1 MAKKHFGRLLTL
13 AAVVGAAAA
22 GISYFLQYKSFHKE
36 LDEDFHDFEDDFD
49 DFDDDTEEKG
59 SAEPRSYVTLNTD
72 HKAASQ
78 AKEDA
83 KYPQEAGDDTETA
96 EDEAAEAGAD
106 TEDAAEA
113 AEEASKSEDTAASTS
128 EDANTDAQANADASA
143 DETAPIPETTVTVE
157 EMTE

>member
-83 KYPQEAGDDTETA
+83 KEPQEAGDDTETA
-96 EDEAAEAGAD
+96 EEEAVEADAD
-106 TEDAAEA
+106 TET
-113 AEEASKSEDTAASTS
+113 AEEASETEDAAASTS
-128 EDANTDAQANADASA
+128 ENANTDAEANADAPS